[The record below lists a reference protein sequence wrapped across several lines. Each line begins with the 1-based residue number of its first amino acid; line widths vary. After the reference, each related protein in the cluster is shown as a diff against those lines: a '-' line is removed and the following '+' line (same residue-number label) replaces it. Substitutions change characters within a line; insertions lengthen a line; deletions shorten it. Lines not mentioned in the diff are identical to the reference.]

1 MDQLYKKWLEYK
13 TAITESPNTIKRHKQ
28 HYRKYFEGTELFV
41 QIPVKRS
48 EFSEMNGVPVPM

>member
-1 MDQLYKKWLEYK
+1 M
-13 TAITESPNTIKRHKQ
+13 ISPVSGSMIVA
-28 HYRKYFEGTELFV
+28 GL